1 MKDMPLPVPSS
12 GEKFVTQLYI
22 YSVRMAA
29 SVGPAWHDYSLRE
42 ISQDFVE
49 LTSPICYRNRK
60 QEHGIIGTGT
70 GHYVT
75 ESKCIDL

>member
-1 MKDMPLPVPSS
+1 
-12 GEKFVTQLYI
+12 
-22 YSVRMAA
+22 MAA